1 VECASLLA
9 PWIAAACCRAREMAN
24 LRPFRSCEKIALWA
38 RLIRPAR

>member
-24 LRPFRSCEKIALWA
+24 LRPLQKL
-38 RLIRPAR
+38 